1 MFAGKPFYQLVD
13 TNRKDQVSKWKS
25 TPKLQNVAVTVVN
38 ENTGMINIGGIDY
51 QIMQSTPEFY
61 VIKSVTE
68 NLPSLLLKNQ
78 DQAQAFYHTWLD
90 HNK

>member
-1 MFAGKPFYQLVD
+1 M
-13 TNRKDQVSKWKS
+13 
-25 TPKLQNVAVTVVN
+25 AVTVVN
-38 ENTGMINIGGIDY
+38 EHIGMINIGGIDY
-51 QIMQSTPEFY
+51 QIMQSTPELY

-78 DQAQAFYHTWLD
+78 DQAQDFYHTWLD